1 MATTQFKIIIEG
13 DGGVGKTT
21 FIKRLKTGQFD
32 RHYVATLGV
41 EVNVCR
47 INTNCGQVAFNIW
60 DCAGQE
66 CFGGL
71 RDGYYV
77 GANAAIIMVDQS
89 CRASYQRV
97 PTILQD
103 IQRICQNIPVLLCV
117 NKVDLNPPLRFS
129 ETYTR
134 NLATNNGLD
143 YTLISVKRNSNL
155 DSPFQYLLRK
165 LINEHCTF
173 Q

>member
-1 MATTQFKIIIEG
+1 
-13 DGGVGKTT
+13 
-21 FIKRLKTGQFD
+21 
-32 RHYVATLGV
+32 
-41 EVNVCR
+41 
-47 INTNCGQVAFNIW
+47 
-60 DCAGQE
+60 
-66 CFGGL
+66 
-71 RDGYYV
+71 
-77 GANAAIIMVDQS
+77 MVDQS

-129 ETYTR
+129 ETYAR